1 MSLMFLPLRLIPGA
15 VQAVVLGTVLDLFF
29 SRRDAAADL
38 GEYLDAMDGRVY
50 QIHVR
55 DTGMDFYMGFRAGRP
70 WVHTSC
76 EQDPDVRIDATT
88 GGFARLCFAHEE
100 PDDLVFQQVLKLSGD
115 SEAMLRF
122 KKLLAVADIDW
133 ERELRDGFGEYF
145 GSRVAQAAKALI
157 ALEGRASTAV
167 HDAVSG
173 CLKDLQVPDE
183 SRLNDWQAGV
193 EDAARRLSRLK
204 GRLTRLEHKLQSRH
218 STASGGG
225 A

>member
-29 SRRDAAADL
+29 SRRKDL
-38 GEYLDAMDGRVY
+38 GEMLDALDGRVY
-50 QIHVR
+50 LIHVR

-70 WVHTSC
+70 WVHTSSF
-76 EQDPDVRIDATT
+76 EEPDVRIDATT
-88 GGFARLCFAHEE
+88 AGFSRLCFAHEE

-122 KKLLAVADIDW
+122 KKLLASADIDW
-133 ERELRDGFGEYF
+133 ERELRNGFGEFF
-145 GSRVAQAAKALI
+145 GSRVAQAAKSLI
-157 ALEGRASTAV
+157 ALEGKASDAL
-167 HDAVSG
+167 HDAVTQ

-183 SRLNDWQAGV
+183 ARLGDWQAGV
-193 EDAARRLSRLK
+193 EDATRRLSKLK
-204 GRLTRLEHKLQSRH
+204 GRLTRLEHKAA
-218 STASGGG
+218 ASVPGGD